1 MSTKTMLAGVLLDYV
16 SKNLAGKQNLFV
28 KARETA
34 KDRDL
39 KFKLVEIY
47 NRFLDRM
54 CDQELSEFDVG
65 IACDFL
71 LDLLRYDSSE
81 ILNAAVIV

>member
-54 CDQELSEFDVG
+54 CDQE
-65 IACDFL
+65 
-71 LDLLRYDSSE
+71 
-81 ILNAAVIV
+81 